1 MNNPLPAADEPL
13 LIISGLPSSEPTPA
27 WVQAWSSAGVAQWVP
42 PQALLGPRGAAL
54 ADSHARIVWLYRA
67 PWGSVGPA
75 GMRLGSWLSLQRQA
89 LRQRGQN
96 PGAWVLVNADL
107 LDPEALADHLGLWVD
122 APVGDSAASAQ
133 SIEAEQQQ
141 LLWARLF
148 EWAAPQAWDMYEA
161 LEAATWAAPGQ
172 PAPMLREELPAPEPA
187 AVEALQR
194 KLQEAEEHQ
203 AQAQRW
209 QARAIELEA
218 AEQALLQ
225 EAERE
230 LEQTQEDLAIVTAQR
245 DQALAAAQAARQEA
259 DRQLEEARTQAS
271 SQIAQVQDALEHVKA
286 ALEQAH
292 QELSARTAESEQA
305 RAEAARQLADAQAL
319 TSQRE
324 TQLKEAQEEGELLL
338 LQLHQV
344 QEELEQLFLQGKEKE
359 AAAAQAT
366 ASAQASAEAAQG
378 AAAQAQAAAAEAQAA
393 ASQAEIERHQARQD
407 LRVRTAE
414 RDQARQDLG
423 VRLSERDQARQELDV
438 RTSERDHTRQDLA
451 HCTTERDQARESL
464 QQSQASAQQLQAA
477 LQQAQGALDQSQGA
491 LLLAQS
497 AAHQS
502 QAALENTRLELN
514 ARTVERDQAR
524 QDLSVRTAE
533 RDQAR
538 DSLQAARAQA
548 AQQQAE
554 SQAAAAQREA
564 QLKESQEEGELLLL
578 QLHQVQEELET
589 HFLRGKDLEQQL
601 QSVRARYQRLQSRYP
616 QAVDVDAVEVEKTDP
631 SAEVP
636 FVAWRLKGL
645 SVGGTVWPE
654 LVLHTSLE
662 SAGAGVRLEAP
673 AASAIAR
680 GMDGPLVPKALT
692 ARDAAQMERFRGIG
706 QQAWEVLIAACA
718 AVDEVLGAPASAV
731 PGAPADFDPTFWRQ
745 SLGALAPVLRGLP
758 PVFRHDGV
766 RLKREKV
773 NPDYE
778 HLWLVFEGAAFGAQP
793 MPGFEMRLG
802 AAQTQLAGFSHLPKL
817 EFPLGANGKPPFEG
831 WFEESR
837 DDFGPKFELRADLNR
852 QAFDLAVW
860 ARVPK
865 AAQSVLL
872 SLIADLPAVLDRLE
886 QQQTRLSRPWS
897 DWKEL
902 TRRLIEVLRVRL
914 AAPRATPL
922 PTMPPEPTLVP
933 ADPAMLTGTTNT
945 PSEASTLTPPG
956 KPKSPGRKKS
966 STSDKRAPRKT
977 AMTNRS

>member
-1 MNNPLPAADEPL
+1 MNSPLPEADEPL

-96 PGAWVLVNADL
+96 PGAWVLVNADR
-107 LDPEALADHLGLWVD
+107 LDPEALADHLGVWVD

-133 SIEAEQQQ
+133 SIEADQQQ

-218 AEQALLQ
+218 AEQA
-225 EAERE
+225 
-230 LEQTQEDLAIVTAQR
+230 
-245 DQALAAAQAARQEA
+245 
-259 DRQLEEARTQAS
+259 
-271 SQIAQVQDALEHVKA
+271 
-286 ALEQAH
+286 
-292 QELSARTAESEQA
+292 
-305 RAEAARQLADAQAL
+305 RAEAAQQLADAQAL

-366 ASAQASAEAAQG
+366 ASAQASAETAQG
-378 AAAQAQAAAAEAQAA
+378 AAAQAQAAAAEAKAA
-393 ASQAEIERHQARQD
+393 ASQAQA
-407 LRVRTAE
+407 
-414 RDQARQDLG
+414 
-423 VRLSERDQARQELDV
+423 
-438 RTSERDHTRQDLA
+438 
-451 HCTTERDQARESL
+451 
-464 QQSQASAQQLQAA
+464 
-477 LQQAQGALDQSQGA
+477 
-491 LLLAQS
+491 
-497 AAHQS
+497 
-502 QAALENTRLELN
+502 
-514 ARTVERDQAR
+514 ERDQAR

-538 DSLQAARAQA
+538 ESLQAARALA

-631 SAEVP
+631 SAKVP

-662 SAGAGVRLEAP
+662 PAGAGVRLEAP

-706 QQAWEVLIAACA
+706 QQAWQVLIAACA

-731 PGAPADFDPTFWRQ
+731 PGAPTDFDPTFWRQ

-837 DDFGPKFELRADLNR
+837 DDFGPKFELRADLKR
-852 QAFDLAVW
+852 EMFDLGVW

-865 AAQSVLL
+865 TTQAMLL
-872 SLIADLPAVLDRLE
+872 SLIAAQPSILE
-886 QQQTRLSRPWS
+886 AIEHQGSRLSRPWS
-897 DWKEL
+897 D
-902 TRRLIEVLRVRL
+902 
-914 AAPRATPL
+914 
-922 PTMPPEPTLVP
+922 
-933 ADPAMLTGTTNT
+933 
-945 PSEASTLTPPG
+945 
-956 KPKSPGRKKS
+956 
-966 STSDKRAPRKT
+966 
-977 AMTNRS
+977 

>member
-1 MNNPLPAADEPL
+1 MNSPLPAADEPL

-67 PWGSVGPA
+67 PWGSVGPT

-96 PGAWVLVNADL
+96 PGAWVLVNADR

-133 SIEAEQQQ
+133 SIEADQQQ

-172 PAPMLREELPAPEPA
+172 PPPMLREELPAPEPA

-230 LEQTQEDLAIVTAQR
+230 LEQAQEDLAIVTAQR
-245 DQALAAAQAARQEA
+245 DEALAAAQAARQEA

-271 SQIAQVQDALEHVKA
+271 SQIAQVQNTLEHVKD
-286 ALEQAH
+286 ALEQARL
-292 QELSARTAESEQA
+292 EFSARTAESEQA
-305 RAEAARQLADAQAL
+305 QAEAARQLADAQAL

-366 ASAQASAEAAQG
+366 ASAQASAETAQG
-378 AAAQAQAAAAEAQAA
+378 AAAQAQAAAAEAKAA
-393 ASQAEIERHQARQD
+393 ASQAQA
-407 LRVRTAE
+407 
-414 RDQARQDLG
+414 
-423 VRLSERDQARQELDV
+423 
-438 RTSERDHTRQDLA
+438 
-451 HCTTERDQARESL
+451 
-464 QQSQASAQQLQAA
+464 
-477 LQQAQGALDQSQGA
+477 
-491 LLLAQS
+491 
-497 AAHQS
+497 
-502 QAALENTRLELN
+502 
-514 ARTVERDQAR
+514 ERDQAR

-554 SQAAAAQREA
+554 SQAADAQRKA

-706 QQAWEVLIAACA
+706 QQAWQVLIAACA

-731 PGAPADFDPTFWRQ
+731 PGAPTDFDPTFWRQ

-837 DDFGPKFELRADLNR
+837 DDFGPKFELRADLKR
-852 QAFDLAVW
+852 EMFDLGVW

-865 AAQSVLL
+865 STQAMLL
-872 SLIADLPAVLDRLE
+872 SLIAAQPSILE
-886 QQQTRLSRPWS
+886 AIEHQGSRLSRPWS
-897 DWKEL
+897 DWKQL
-902 TRRLIEVLRVRL
+902 TARLIEVIRLRL
-914 AAPRATPL
+914 APPKPTPL
-922 PTMPPEPTLVP
+922 PTMPPEPTAVP
-933 ADPAMLTGTTNT
+933 GQAAGTRQPTGSPAVTAVAPRPRRTSQVSAAA
-945 PSEASTLTPPG
+945 PA
-956 KPKSPGRKKS
+956 GRKKPAGKS
-966 STSDKRAPRKT
+966 AKAASK
-977 AMTNRS
+977 

>member
-1 MNNPLPAADEPL
+1 MNNPLPATDEPL

-96 PGAWVLVNADL
+96 PGAWVLVNADR
-107 LDPEALADHLGLWVD
+107 LDPEALADHLGVWVD

-133 SIEAEQQQ
+133 SIEADQQQ

-230 LEQTQEDLAIVTAQR
+230 LEQAQEDLAIVTAQR
-245 DQALAAAQAARQEA
+245 DEALAAAQAARQEA

-271 SQIAQVQDALEHVKA
+271 SQIAQVQNTLEHVKD
-286 ALEQAH
+286 ALEQARL
-292 QELSARTAESEQA
+292 EFSARTAESEQA
-305 RAEAARQLADAQAL
+305 QAEAARQLADAQAL

-366 ASAQASAEAAQG
+366 ASAQASAETAQG
-378 AAAQAQAAAAEAQAA
+378 AAAQAQAAAAEAKAA
-393 ASQAEIERHQARQD
+393 ASQAQAERDQARQD
-407 LRVRTAE
+407 LSVRTAE
-414 RDQARQDLG
+414 RDQARD
-423 VRLSERDQARQELDV
+423 
-438 RTSERDHTRQDLA
+438 
-451 HCTTERDQARESL
+451 SL

-477 LQQAQGALDQSQGA
+477 LQQTQGALDQSQGA
-491 LLLAQS
+491 LLQAQS

-502 QAALENTRLELN
+502 QAALENTRQELS

-548 AQQQAE
+548 AQQQAV
-554 SQAAAAQREA
+554 SQAADAQREA

-662 SAGAGVRLEAP
+662 PAGAGVRLEAP
-673 AASAIAR
+673 AASDIAR

-706 QQAWEVLIAACA
+706 QHAWEVLIAACA

-731 PGAPADFDPTFWRQ
+731 PGAPTDFDPTFWRQ

-773 NPDYE
+773 NLDYE

-793 MPGFEMRLG
+793 MPGLEMRLG

-837 DDFGPKFELRADLNR
+837 DDFGPKFELRADLKR
-852 QAFDLAVW
+852 EMFDLGVW

-865 AAQSVLL
+865 STQAMLL
-872 SLIADLPAVLDRLE
+872 SLIAAQPSILE
-886 QQQTRLSRPWS
+886 AIEHQGSRLSRPWS
-897 DWKEL
+897 DWKQL
-902 TRRLIEVLRVRL
+902 TARLIEVIRLRL
-914 AAPRATPL
+914 APPKPTPL
-922 PTMPPEPTLVP
+922 PTMPPAPSAASYRQAREVSQSTPTGQAQSAPAEPSAP
-933 ADPAMLTGTTNT
+933 PRRAK
-945 PSEASTLTPPG
+945 TPPKVVGPASG
-956 KPKSPGRKKS
+956 KKTGESPNAKRKG
-966 STSDKRAPRKT
+966 
-977 AMTNRS
+977 NL